1 MPEIDPGARFRKWVT
16 VLVGIAAATAGV
28 LAFAEAEANRQKEHA
43 LVESARDAQE
53 IFVRLGAN
61 TQGLQFSGNAT
72 REALAVTLQGAARVR
87 SSKPGQPRAF
97 ATAVAQAG
105 KQASAVLVGV
115 VKQMAAVPAHTPGLD
130 ARTADAV
137 RSSVASAKALLAKQN
152 AAADAASRWATRQED
167 TIFALGLVAIA
178 IALAGLAGLMGVGR
192 PGRIAAATG
201 SIALL
206 FAIVWSA
213 VTFLT

>member
-1 MPEIDPGARFRKWVT
+1 MHRPDGGAAGAR
-16 VLVGIAAATAGV
+16 
-28 LAFAEAEANRQKEHA
+28 
-43 LVESARDAQE
+43 D
-53 IFVRLGAN
+53 
-61 TQGLQFSGNAT
+61 
-72 REALAVTLQGAARVR
+72 
-87 SSKPGQPRAF
+87 PGQPRAF
-97 ATAVAQAG
+97 AIAVAQAD
-105 KQASAVLVGV
+105 KQASARLLGV

-130 ARTADAV
+130 PRTADAV

-152 AAADAASRWATRQED
+152 AAADAADRWATRQED

-178 IALAGLAGLMGVGR
+178 VALAGLAGLMGVGR